1 MAEVPPL
8 PLRPSMCHTVEGWR
22 KLDDNRMMGAM
33 VGTIP
38 SDAQQNSKLGLPM
51 LYLDTTKAATGPLH
65 RRDVVARHLA
75 GRGLWVGAQPNYGCD
90 LVVYLKDP
98 RKCHSDWLVHV
109 VEAGKGP
116 TPRELV
122 LWRRVAEGVRKACVV
137 AVVEKDEVKG
147 YWTIVRGDPRERQE
161 DAEEDEDDVT
171 AAATSDGGL
180 QL

>member
-1 MAEVPPL
+1 RRVPVRYLVVLYNGKNDEVSVAVMCVGVEVVNERSGSGSSCYACPMAEVPSL

-22 KLDDNRMMGAM
+22 KLDKDRVMGAM

-75 GRGLWVGAQPNYGCD
+75 GRGLWVGVQPNYGCD

-109 VEAGKGP
+109 VEA
-116 TPRELV
+116 
-122 LWRRVAEGVRKACVV
+122 
-137 AVVEKDEVKG
+137 
-147 YWTIVRGDPRERQE
+147 
-161 DAEEDEDDVT
+161 
-171 AAATSDGGL
+171 
-180 QL
+180 